1 MKNTELCISICK
13 YDLNFFKGQVCI
25 GCFRE
30 QYEIMNW
37 HKMSQEERKTAEKD
51 IFIRKV
57 EYKRKK

>member
-13 YDLNFFKGQVCI
+13 YDQNFFEGQVCI

-37 HKMSQEERKTAEKD
+37 HKMSKEERKAAEKD
-51 IFIRKV
+51 IMIRKT
-57 EYKRKK
+57 EYERQK

>member
-13 YDLNFFKGQVCI
+13 YDRNFFEGQVCI

-30 QYEIMNW
+30 QYEIRNW
-37 HKMSQEERKTAEKD
+37 HKMSQEERKAAEKD